1 MPPKEINTV
10 EAARRLNL
18 RLDYL
23 LLLLRSGKIPAR
35 KLDGRW
41 LVDTKAVEERRKR
54 LSAIGKRRRMV
65 QRCEIRQ

>member
-10 EAARRLNL
+10 EATRRLGI

-54 LSAIGKRRRMV
+54 LSAGRALSPL
-65 QRCEIRQ
+65 